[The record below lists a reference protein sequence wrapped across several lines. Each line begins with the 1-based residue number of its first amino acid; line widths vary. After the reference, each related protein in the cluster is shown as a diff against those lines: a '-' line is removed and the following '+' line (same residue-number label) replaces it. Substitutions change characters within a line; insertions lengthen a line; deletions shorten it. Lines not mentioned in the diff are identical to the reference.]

1 MILDCDL
8 PGAKAQ
14 IERMHKWVFGEYTI
28 QAGNAKIAVHVDAS
42 VGVVQWQ
49 PGETSHE
56 VIERADSSMYKDK
69 ELSEKR

>member
-1 MILDCDL
+1 MLLDCDL
-8 PGAKAQ
+8 PGARAQ

-28 QAGNAKIAVHVDAS
+28 QAGTAKIAYVDAS